1 MVAVMKRNFLLSLPF
16 LLAISSALAGIEP
29 GNAMKLTLRGVP
41 AEEQA
46 KIDGEYRV
54 GESGGVRLPLLETLV
69 PAKGLTGEQ
78 FARSAEKAYRDAG
91 IYARPAIEVEVLG
104 SAKEPDQQ
112 EAQVSVGGRVRRA
125 GPIPFRKTMTLLEAI
140 QAAGDRDEFGG
151 RNIRLIRKGKTTL
164 LDFRNQEVKNLQ
176 LEPFDSI
183 IVDQA
188 GVVEGDRG

>member
-1 MVAVMKRNFLLSLPF
+1 MKRNFLLPLAF
-16 LLAISSALAGIEP
+16 LLTVSNAIAGIEP
-29 GNAMKLTLRGVP
+29 GHSMKLTLRGVP

-54 GESGGVRLPLLETLV
+54 GESGTVRLPLLESLI
-69 PAKGLTGEQ
+69 PAKGLTAEQ
-78 FARSAEKAYRDAG
+78 FARAAEKAYRDAG
-91 IYARPAIEVEVLG
+91 IYARPAIEVEMVGTPDLVNQ
-104 SAKEPDQQ
+104 EPRI
-112 EAQVSVGGRVRRA
+112 SVGGHVRRA

-164 LDFRNQEVKNLQ
+164 LDFRKQEIKNLQ

>member
-1 MVAVMKRNFLLSLPF
+1 MKRNILLSLTI
-16 LLAISSALAGIEP
+16 LLTLSKAFAGIEP

-41 AEEQA
+41 SEEQA

-54 GESGGVRLPLLETLV
+54 GESGAVRLPLVETPI
-69 PAKGLTGEQ
+69 PAKGLTAEQ
-78 FARSAEKAYRDAG
+78 FARAVEKAYRDAG
-91 IYARPAIEVEVLG
+91 IYARPAIEVEMLG
-104 SAKEPDQQ
+104 AADPVNQ
-112 EAQVSVGGRVRRA
+112 EARVSVGGHVRHA

-140 QAAGDRDEFGG
+140 QAAGDRDDFGG

-164 LDFRNQEVKNLQ
+164 LDFRKQEVKNLP

>member
-1 MVAVMKRNFLLSLPF
+1 MTGVMKRNVLLPLAFLLTVSN
-16 LLAISSALAGIEP
+16 AIAGIEP

-46 KIDGEYRV
+46 KIDGLYRV
-54 GESGGVRLPLLETLV
+54 GESGGVRLPLLETPV
-69 PAKGLTGEQ
+69 PAKGMTAEQ

-91 IYARPAIEVEVLG
+91 IYARPAIEVEMQFADPEG
-104 SAKEPDQQ
+104 QDPK
-112 EAQVSVGGRVRRA
+112 VSVGGHVRRS
-125 GPIPFRKTMTLLEAI
+125 GPQAFRKTMTLLEAI

-151 RNIRLIRKGKTTL
+151 RDIRLIRKGKTTL
-164 LDFRNQEVKNLQ
+164 LDFRKQEVKNLL

-183 IVDQA
+183 IVNQA

>member
-1 MVAVMKRNFLLSLPF
+1 MTGVMKRNALLSLIC
-16 LLAISSALAGIEP
+16 LLTISNAFAGIEP
-29 GNAMKLTLRGVP
+29 GNAMKLTLRGVA

-54 GESGGVRLPLLETLV
+54 GESGTVRLPLLEALI
-69 PAKGLTGEQ
+69 PARGLTAEQ
-78 FARSAEKAYRDAG
+78 FARAAEKAYRDAG
-91 IYARPAIEVEVLG
+91 IYARPAIEVEMQL
-104 SAKEPDQQ
+104 ADPDGQDPKI
-112 EAQVSVGGRVRRA
+112 SVGGHVRRA

-164 LDFRNQEVKNLQ
+164 LDFRKQEVKNLL

>member
-1 MVAVMKRNFLLSLPF
+1 MTSVMKRNALFSLTCLLTMSN
-16 LLAISSALAGIEP
+16 AVAGIEP

-46 KIDGEYRV
+46 KIDGLYRV
-54 GESGGVRLPLLETLV
+54 GESGGVRLPLLETPV
-69 PAKGLTGEQ
+69 PAKGMTAEQ

-91 IYARPAIEVEVLG
+91 IYARPAIEVEM
-104 SAKEPDQQ
+104 
-112 EAQVSVGGRVRRA
+112 QVADPEVQDPKISVGGHVRRA

-164 LDFRNQEVKNLQ
+164 LDFRKQEVKNLQ

-183 IVDQA
+183 IVDQV

>member
-1 MVAVMKRNFLLSLPF
+1 MTGVMKRILLLSLTC
-16 LLAISSALAGIEP
+16 LLTLSHAIPGIEP

-41 AEEQA
+41 SEEQA

-54 GESGGVRLPLLETLV
+54 GESGGVRLPLLETLI

-78 FARSAEKAYRDAG
+78 FARAAEKAYRDSG

-104 SAKEPDQQ
+104 TGKEPDEQ
-112 EAQVSVGGRVRRA
+112 EARISVGGRVRRA

-164 LDFRNQEVKNLQ
+164 LDFRKQEVKNLP

-183 IVDQA
+183 IVDQV